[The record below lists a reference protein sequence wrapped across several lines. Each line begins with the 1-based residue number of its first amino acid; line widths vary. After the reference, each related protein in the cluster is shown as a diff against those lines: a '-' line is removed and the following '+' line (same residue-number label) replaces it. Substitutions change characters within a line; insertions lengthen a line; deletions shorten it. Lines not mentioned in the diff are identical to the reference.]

1 MGSTALSPEQA
12 HALFDILTHHETYA
26 EIENF
31 KYPGAITHYGPP
43 FKLEKGASS
52 TSPVLQT
59 LLSKFALRLPGLRDV
74 SSDFWQTRCQSLIEE
89 ISAAELSESYDK
101 GVLGIRK
108 TLATAISALIEYP
121 ARGVLGGFARQE
133 TVKSDANYDKSNSE
147 DILAA
152 FDDFL
157 QQLVHGTMI
166 DDLFAKTA
174 QTDDLSKHD
183 SVVQA
188 AHEYVV
194 INLASFLH
202 YTLVL
207 SPEGPALLRVL
218 ENINKLVPYVLIR
231 QTLRVGNV
239 ASMINGM
246 TKLLLAKVSVT
257 AVTNWLGISNSADE
271 GMNLLQQIISTV
283 LGWDTKDLKSRAS
296 KVEKNKEAPSK
307 EQLQAIKDYVQK
319 PREEHEEC
327 RSQKK
332 QSRSIIAVLLSLSSA
347 PVELSDAQHELAL
360 EYLSF
365 QLSLRDRD
373 ALGKILCHHQPDH
386 LTQAIRDLVSAY
398 EPMIRQV
405 HQAVDLS
412 GTVGDFEA
420 FLNEMIKLSKG
431 DAKEGKVPS
440 VEDYIRLLHKYQGC
454 SHKFLHQVAKNG
466 KDVTTWF
473 QEYAHEAAGQFRQ
486 QQSQSNGASDLAVGS
501 MTSAL
506 DSLLSK
512 LSDQDRQT
520 VLRDVDAHVQYIASL
535 SSASSARLKAV
546 TAGSGKTPYGPGM
559 YLARW
564 QSLLDATPITPATP
578 EGPVRR
584 GKSTEVKDAARVDV
598 DGERKG
604 AVDAR
609 GEAKVVRGKQPEAP
623 NVGETTRLLGKD
635 FREILAGRVKR

>member
-43 FKLEKGASS
+43 FKLEKGAPS

-89 ISAAELSESYDK
+89 LSAAELSESYDK

-121 ARGVLGGFARQE
+121 ARGVLGGFARQ
-133 TVKSDANYDKSNSE
+133 KIARSDANYDKSNSE

-157 QQLVHGTMI
+157 QQLVHGSMI
-166 DDLFAKTA
+166 DDLFAKA
-174 QTDDLSKHD
+174 AETDDLSKHD

-188 AHEYVV
+188 AHDYVV

-283 LGWDTKDLKSRAS
+283 LGWDVKDLKSRAS
-296 KVEKNKEAPSK
+296 KIEKNKEAPSK

-327 RSQKK
+327 RSQ
-332 QSRSIIAVLLSLSSA
+332 SRMFSLRVCVLAVLLSLSSA
-347 PVELSDAQHELAL
+347 PVELSDVQHELAL
-360 EYLSF
+360 EYLSL

-373 ALGKILCHHQPDH
+373 ALGKILCHQQPDH

-398 EPMIRQV
+398 EPMIRQ
-405 HQAVDLS
+405 
-412 GTVGDFEA
+412 A
-420 FLNEMIKLSKG
+420 FLSEMIKLSKG
-431 DAKEGKVPS
+431 DAKDGKVPS

-466 KDVTTWF
+466 KDVTKWF

-486 QQSQSNGASDLAVGS
+486 RQGQPNGTSDLAAGS
-501 MTSAL
+501 MTSTL
-506 DSLLSK
+506 DSLISK
-512 LSDQDRQT
+512 LSDQDHQS
-520 VLRDVDAHVQYIASL
+520 VLRDVDAHIQYIASL

-546 TAGSGKTPYGPGM
+546 AAGSGRTAYGPGM

-609 GEAKVVRGKQPEAP
+609 EEAKVVGEKQPEAP
-623 NVGETTRLLGKD
+623 NVDETMRLLGKD
-635 FREILAGRVKR
+635 FREVLAGRVNR

>member
-1 MGSTALSPEQA
+1 
-12 HALFDILTHHETYA
+12 
-26 EIENF
+26 
-31 KYPGAITHYGPP
+31 
-43 FKLEKGASS
+43 
-52 TSPVLQT
+52 
-59 LLSKFALRLPGLRDV
+59 
-74 SSDFWQTRCQSLIEE
+74 
-89 ISAAELSESYDK
+89 
-101 GVLGIRK
+101 
-108 TLATAISALIEYP
+108 
-121 ARGVLGGFARQE
+121 
-133 TVKSDANYDKSNSE
+133 
-147 DILAA
+147 
-152 FDDFL
+152 
-157 QQLVHGTMI
+157 MI
-166 DDLFAKTA
+166 DDLFANAA

-257 AVTNWLGISNSADE
+257 AVTNWLGISKSADE

-283 LGWDTKDLKSRAS
+283 LGWDAKDLKSRAS
-296 KVEKNKEAPSK
+296 KIEKNKEAPSK

-327 RSQKK
+327 RSQSRMSPLRVYFLEK
-332 QSRSIIAVLLSLSSA
+332 QSRSIISVLLSLSSA

-420 FLNEMIKLSKG
+420 FFNEMIKLSKG

-506 DSLLSK
+506 DSLISK

-535 SSASSARLKAV
+535 SSASSARLKVV

-609 GEAKVVRGKQPEAP
+609 EEAKVVGGKQPEAP
-623 NVGETTRLLGKD
+623 NVEETTRLLGKD